1 MKKTIVL
8 ILLILPIFL
17 MITISFAGRVFAIY
31 NHVYVE
37 SVYFVDELENKIDK
51 NEEIKLDIGETF
63 QTKIKIYPEL
73 ATNKN
78 VTYVSQKEKICTI
91 DENGLITGV
100 AYGTTSVIV
109 KTEDGDKTA
118 SILIRVTKDNV
129 TGVTLSTDNMNLA
142 VGEIQ
147 TLYAEITPET
157 ALNKNVKWDSS
168 DATVVS
174 VDANGKLKALKE
186 GEATI
191 IVTTVD
197 GGYTDTCSVVVSAT
211 KKSPLEFT
219 IKPLEGS
226 SICFTSEQVI
236 ILKNY
241 LTFDPEV
248 ISSLQTVKFAIN
260 SGDNYATVDE
270 TTGVITFKTANK
282 TVYVVAYVGD
292 KNNPTYQ
299 AEIKFIWQNN
309 N

>member
-17 MITISFAGRVFAIY
+17 MITISFAGRIFATY
-31 NHVYVE
+31 NFVYVE
-37 SVYFVDELENKIDK
+37 SIFFVDEFENNLEK
-51 NEEIKLDIGETF
+51 NQIIKLDIGDTF
-63 QTKIKIYPEL
+63 QTKIKVYPEL
-73 ATNKN
+73 ATNKK
-78 VTYVSQKEKICTI
+78 VTYTSQNEKFCTI
-91 DENGLITGV
+91 DENGKITGV
-100 AYGTTSVIV
+100 SYGTTSVVV
-109 KTEDGDKTA
+109 KTEDGGKTA
-118 SILIRVTKDNV
+118 SILIKVTKDNV
-129 TGVTLSTDNMNLA
+129 TGVTLSNKEINLA

-147 TLYAEITPET
+147 TLYAEIIPDT
-157 ALNKNVKWDSS
+157 ALNKNVTWTSS
-168 DATVVS
+168 DATIVS

-191 IVTTVD
+191 TVTTVD
-197 GGYTDTCSVVVSAT
+197 GSYTDTCLVVVSAS
-211 KKSPLEFT
+211 KKLPLEFT
-219 IKPLEGS
+219 IKPIGNS

-248 ISSLQTVKFAIN
+248 ISSLQTVKFVIK

-270 TTGVITFKTANK
+270 STGVITFKTANK

-292 KNNPTYQ
+292 ENNPTHQ

-309 N
+309 I